1 MVAYAIPR
9 GRTTYTCTPDGR
21 GEKNI
26 RTVWNQM
33 GFGVGQQAPPFPPLS
48 HCRSRG
54 LPFWL
59 GCRFRNGVILDR
71 HSATVE
77 VVYSSQ
83 QLREM
88 DDCEIWLVPHT
99 VEEATKSQGLHDRAT
114 IPHYYTTT
122 YMSLA
127 VTVTLWQGTP
137 ATVVYYVSVQGVGG
151 LSN

>member
-21 GEKNI
+21 GEKSSGAGSGTACEWLTQPHLDIISSIISEKMCCI
-26 RTVWNQM
+26 RVA
-33 GFGVGQQAPPFPPLS
+33 VK
-48 HCRSRG
+48 RR
-54 LPFWL
+54 
-59 GCRFRNGVILDR
+59 I
-71 HSATVE
+71 
-77 VVYSSQ
+77 YY

-127 VTVTLWQGTP
+127 VTVTLWQ
-137 ATVVYYVSVQGVGG
+137 ARQQQ
-151 LSN
+151 